1 MVDGWKPKMEN
12 KAGSWRGRVASNKCK
27 VSFVFREQIR
37 FFLRVSVFLALVQ
50 ISKEFF
56 FVFHPSI

>member
-12 KAGSWRGRVASNKCK
+12 KAGSWGGRVASNKCK

-37 FFLRVSVFLALVQ
+37 FFFKSLGIFG
-50 ISKEFF
+50 ISPNLKGNF
-56 FVFHPSI
+56 FVFYPSI